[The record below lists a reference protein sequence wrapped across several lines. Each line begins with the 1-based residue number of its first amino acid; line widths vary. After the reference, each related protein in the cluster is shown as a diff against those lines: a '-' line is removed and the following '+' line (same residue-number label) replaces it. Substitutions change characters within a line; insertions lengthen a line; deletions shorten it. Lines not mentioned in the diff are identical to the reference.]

1 MEGGDAENARAKNP
15 EVAQDD
21 RGGKLEVGK
30 LRRVKCGSGKWECK
44 TWHRNVPGR
53 YSLLSRW
60 LLHGW
65 VTVYRQIN
73 HLRI

>member
-1 MEGGDAENARAKNP
+1 MPKTP
-15 EVAQDD
+15 ELKT
-21 RGGKLEVGK
+21 RKWHKMTGGKLEVGK